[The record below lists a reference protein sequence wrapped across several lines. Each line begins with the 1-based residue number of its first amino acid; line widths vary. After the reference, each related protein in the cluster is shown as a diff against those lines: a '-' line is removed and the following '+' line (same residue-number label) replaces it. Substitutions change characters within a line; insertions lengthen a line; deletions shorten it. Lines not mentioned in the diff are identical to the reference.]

1 MLDSTFDPDTIRSIE
16 EAEVEA
22 YRIRRSPTN
31 NLLFNVYAVDY
42 LDRDLFIVVAE
53 QQLDTAT
60 RYAVEFNEEL
70 DKKLNR
76 FDTTNQEIN

>member
-1 MLDSTFDPDTIRSIE
+1 MLDNTFNPDTIHSID
-16 EAEVEA
+16 EAEVDG
-22 YRIRRSPTN
+22 YRIRRSPTS

-42 LDRDLFIVVAE
+42 LDRDLFVVVAE

-70 DKKLNR
+70 DRKLNR
-76 FDTTNQEIN
+76 YQESTNQN